1 MNISSFDDLL
11 AAARAQPSAQ
21 RLLLV
26 FATADLPDD
35 ATVQQRADF
44 DAGTG
49 GALLPAMCVDKTALE
64 LISFAAMAAEAAQ
77 FEVPWRMVF
86 ASTMSGVG
94 NQAPSSESAQPV
106 LERMVESIKLGAFFN
121 MIAFD
126 THGNAVALGQHHDH
140 GN

>member
-11 AAARAQPSAQ
+11 TAARAQPSAQ

-44 DAGTG
+44 DAGMG
-49 GALLPAMCVDKTALE
+49 GALLPAMCLDKTPHE
-64 LISFAAMAAEAAQ
+64 LISFATVAAEATQ
-77 FEVPWRMVF
+77 FAVPWRIVF
-86 ASTMSGVG
+86 ASTMSGFG
-94 NQAPSSESAQPV
+94 DQAPTSESAQPV
-106 LERMVESIKLGAFFN
+106 LERMVASIKLGAFSN

-126 THGNAVALGQHHDH
+126 THGNSVALS
-140 GN
+140 